1 MEEQRH
7 YTTVDCSYL
16 DLNIRKKWYFI
27 LSKPLSLGGGRGGG
41 HYYYLLLNL
50 ILNNTRTVSGNRR
63 CSSRTEERILA
74 TEVGESD

>member
-27 LSKPLSLGGGRGGG
+27 LSKPLSLGGGRGG

>member
-1 MEEQRH
+1 
-7 YTTVDCSYL
+7 
-16 DLNIRKKWYFI
+16 
-27 LSKPLSLGGGRGGG
+27 
-41 HYYYLLLNL
+41 LNL